1 MALLGGSSEA
11 SVTKRLAGTI
21 FIIRV
26 FSAALA
32 YFSQILL
39 ARWMGGSDYGVYVY
53 VWTWVLLLGS
63 MMDFGI
69 SASAQKIIPEY
80 RTRGEH
86 ALLRGFLSGSR
97 WMTFAVSSVVSLL
110 LAGVVKGLSPWI
122 DANAIVPLYIGC
134 LTLPAF
140 VVANTQDGIARSH
153 DWMRL
158 GLMPQFI
165 VRQSLIIGFT
175 AGAFVL
181 GFNLGATAAMSASAA
196 AVWIAMIGQM
206 IVLNRRLGGH
216 IEPGPK
222 AYDFRGWLAVSLPI
236 LMVEGFYLLLS
247 YTDVLVLQQ
256 FRSSEEVGVYF
267 AVVKTLALVSF
278 IHYAMAAT
286 TAHRFAEYHA
296 LGDKARLSAYV
307 AHAIQWTFWPS
318 LAATILLLA
327 LGKPL
332 LWLFGPQF
340 VVGYDIMFIA
350 AIGLVVRSAIGP
362 VERLLNMLGHQHIC
376 ALAYALA
383 FVMNVVLCVMLVPR
397 FGGHGAAAATSISLA
412 FETVLLFWIVR
423 RRLGLHV
430 LAFGKTLGHWSQTAY
445 DMRSNTTS
453 PAPQIGEITTSTP
466 YAHKTFLFRP
476 IRAIDSTFIPCVA
489 IYSST
494 CETELD
500 ASRNDRSALRRIGIR
515 RRPAGRDDRRWRRL
529 ADDAAADP
537 AVRRPP
543 VDRCRHRPALRRGD
557 QDRRQPGAW
566 LGRSIHW
573 PAVIRLASGSIPA
586 SIVTLLVLW
595 QLELN
600 GEAARSLVNLV
611 LCFALSSRR
620 FR

>member
-1 MALLGGSSEA
+1 VAVTDAQPAAASSQGVSARLRSRFGGLLAGSSEA

-21 FIIRV
+21 FMIRV
-26 FSAALA
+26 LSAGLA

-86 ALLRGFLSGSR
+86 ALLRGFLAGSR
-97 WMTFAVSSVVSLL
+97 WMTFTVSAAISAL
-110 LAGVVKGLSPWI
+110 LAGVVKLASPWI
-122 DANAIVPLYIGC
+122 GASEIVPLYVGC

-165 VRQSLIIGFT
+165 VRQALIIGFT

-181 GFNLGATAAMSASAA
+181 GFNLGATVAMLASAG

-206 IVLNRRLGGH
+206 IVLNRRLAH
-216 IEPGPK
+216 HVEPGPN
-222 AYDFRGWLAVSLPI
+222 AYDVRGWLAISLPI
-236 LMVEGFYLLLS
+236 LLVESFYLLLS

-256 FRSSEEVGVYF
+256 FRPSEEVGVYF

-278 IHYAMAAT
+278 IHYAMSAT

-296 LGDKARLSAYV
+296 LGDKVRLSAYV
-307 AHAIQWTFWPS
+307 AHAIKWTFWPS
-318 LAATILLLA
+318 LAATVLLLA
-327 LGKPL
+327 LGRPL
-332 LWLFGPQF
+332 LWLFGSQF
-340 VVGYDIMFIA
+340 VTGYDIMFIA

-383 FVMNVVLCVMLVPR
+383 FVMNVVLCLVLVPR
-397 FGGHGAAAATSISLA
+397 FGGHGAAAATSISLT

-423 RRLGLHV
+423 QRLGLYV
-430 LAFGKTLGHWSQTAY
+430 LAFGT
-445 DMRSNTTS
+445 
-453 PAPQIGEITTSTP
+453 
-466 YAHKTFLFRP
+466 
-476 IRAIDSTFIPCVA
+476 
-489 IYSST
+489 
-494 CETELD
+494 
-500 ASRNDRSALRRIGIR
+500 
-515 RRPAGRDDRRWRRL
+515 
-529 ADDAAADP
+529 
-537 AVRRPP
+537 
-543 VDRCRHRPALRRGD
+543 RG
-557 QDRRQPGAW
+557 
-566 LGRSIHW
+566 
-573 PAVIRLASGSIPA
+573 
-586 SIVTLLVLW
+586 
-595 QLELN
+595 
-600 GEAARSLVNLV
+600 
-611 LCFALSSRR
+611 
-620 FR
+620 

>member
-1 MALLGGSSEA
+1 MDAQSATASPTGLIARLRATLAGSGEA

-26 FSAALA
+26 VSAVMA
-32 YFSQILL
+32 YLSQILL

-69 SASAQKIIPEY
+69 SVSAQKIIPEY
-80 RTRGEH
+80 RAGGEQ

-97 WMTFAVSSVVSLL
+97 WMTFGVSAVVAAL
-110 LAGVVKGLSPWI
+110 LAGIVKGLSPWI
-122 DANAIVPLYIGC
+122 DADTVVPLYIGC
-134 LTLPAF
+134 VTLPAF

-165 VRQSLIIGFT
+165 IRQALIIGFT
-175 AGAFVL
+175 AGAFAL
-181 GFNLGATAAMSASAA
+181 GLHLGATLAMLASAA

-206 IVLNRRLGGH
+206 VVLNRRLGGH

-222 AYDFRGWLAVSLPI
+222 AYDFRGWLSVSLPI

-256 FRSSEEVGVYF
+256 FRSSAEVGLYF

-278 IHYAMAAT
+278 IHYAMSAT

-296 LGDKARLSAYV
+296 TGDKARLSAYV
-307 AHAIQWTFWPS
+307 AHAIKWTFWPS
-318 LAATILLLA
+318 LAATAVLLA

-340 VVGYDIMFIA
+340 TAGYDIMFIA

-383 FVMNVVLCVMLVPR
+383 FVMNVVLCIALVPR

-412 FETVLLFWIVR
+412 FETILLFWIVR
-423 RRLGLHV
+423 KRLGLHV
-430 LAFGKTLGHWSQTAY
+430 LAFGK
-445 DMRSNTTS
+445 
-453 PAPQIGEITTSTP
+453 
-466 YAHKTFLFRP
+466 
-476 IRAIDSTFIPCVA
+476 
-489 IYSST
+489 
-494 CETELD
+494 
-500 ASRNDRSALRRIGIR
+500 
-515 RRPAGRDDRRWRRL
+515 
-529 ADDAAADP
+529 
-537 AVRRPP
+537 
-543 VDRCRHRPALRRGD
+543 RG
-557 QDRRQPGAW
+557 
-566 LGRSIHW
+566 
-573 PAVIRLASGSIPA
+573 
-586 SIVTLLVLW
+586 
-595 QLELN
+595 
-600 GEAARSLVNLV
+600 
-611 LCFALSSRR
+611 
-620 FR
+620 

>member
-1 MALLGGSSEA
+1 MVAAARGALSGFPAVTVTDAPSTTAPPAGVMARLRSMLGGSGEA
-11 SVTKRLAGTI
+11 SLTKRLAGTI

-26 FSAALA
+26 ISAALA
-32 YFSQILL
+32 YLSQILL
-39 ARWMGGSDYGVYVY
+39 ARWMGGSAYGVYVY

-80 RTRGEH
+80 RACGEH
-86 ALLRGFLSGSR
+86 ELLRGFLSGSR
-97 WMTFAVSSVVSLL
+97 WMTFAVSALVSVL
-110 LAGVVKGLSPWI
+110 LAIVVDGLSPWI
-122 DANAIVPLYIGC
+122 DANAITPLVIGC

-175 AGAFVL
+175 AGAFAL
-181 GFNLGATAAMSASAA
+181 GFDLGATLAMLASAA

-206 IVLNRRLGGH
+206 IVLNRRLGRH
-216 IEPGPK
+216 IKPGPK
-222 AYDFRGWLAVSLPI
+222 AYDFRGWLAISLPI

-256 FRSSEEVGVYF
+256 FRSSEEVGIYF

-278 IHYAMAAT
+278 IHYAMSAT

-296 LGDKARLSAYV
+296 SGDSARLSAYV
-307 AHAIQWTFWPS
+307 AHAIKWTFWPS

-327 LGKPL
+327 MGKPL

-340 VVGYDIMFIA
+340 VVGYDIMFVA

-383 FVMNVVLCVMLVPR
+383 FAMNVVLCVALVPR
-397 FGGHGAAAATSISLA
+397 FGGHGAAAATSISLV

-423 RRLGLHV
+423 KRLGLHV
-430 LAFGKTLGHWSQTAY
+430 LAFGKATA
-445 DMRSNTTS
+445 STS
-453 PAPQIGEITTSTP
+453 S
-466 YAHKTFLFRP
+466 
-476 IRAIDSTFIPCVA
+476 
-489 IYSST
+489 
-494 CETELD
+494 
-500 ASRNDRSALRRIGIR
+500 
-515 RRPAGRDDRRWRRL
+515 
-529 ADDAAADP
+529 
-537 AVRRPP
+537 
-543 VDRCRHRPALRRGD
+543 
-557 QDRRQPGAW
+557 
-566 LGRSIHW
+566 
-573 PAVIRLASGSIPA
+573 
-586 SIVTLLVLW
+586 
-595 QLELN
+595 
-600 GEAARSLVNLV
+600 
-611 LCFALSSRR
+611 
-620 FR
+620 

>member
-1 MALLGGSSEA
+1 VAVMESQSGTASPPGATARLRSMLRGLLGGSSEA

-26 FSAALA
+26 FSAGLA
-32 YFSQILL
+32 YLSQILL
-39 ARWMGGSDYGVYVY
+39 ARWMGGSDYGIYVY

-97 WMTFAVSSVVSLL
+97 WMTLLVSAVVSAL
-110 LAGVVKGLSPWI
+110 LACIVKLTSPWI
-122 DANAIVPLYIGC
+122 GSGEIVPLYIGC

-158 GLMPQFI
+158 GLMPQFVI
-165 VRQSLIIGFT
+165 RQALIIGLT
-175 AGAFVL
+175 AGAFAL
-181 GFNLGATAAMSASAA
+181 GFHLGATVAMLASAG

-222 AYDFRGWLAVSLPI
+222 AYDFRGWLAISLPI
-236 LMVEGFYLLLS
+236 LLVESFYLLLS

-278 IHYAMAAT
+278 IHYAMSAT

-296 LGDKARLSAYV
+296 LGDKERLSAYV
-307 AHAIQWTFWPS
+307 AHAIKWTFWPS
-318 LAATILLLA
+318 LAATVLLLA

-332 LWLFGPQF
+332 LWLFGSQF
-340 VVGYDIMFIA
+340 VTGYDIMFIA

-362 VERLLNMLGHQHIC
+362 VERLLNMLGHQRVC

-383 FVMNVVLCVMLVPR
+383 FVMNVVLCVALVPR
-397 FGGHGAAAATSISLA
+397 FGGHGAAAATSISLT

-423 RRLGLHV
+423 QRLGLHV
-430 LAFGKTLGHWSQTAY
+430 LAFGK
-445 DMRSNTTS
+445 R
-453 PAPQIGEITTSTP
+453 
-466 YAHKTFLFRP
+466 
-476 IRAIDSTFIPCVA
+476 
-489 IYSST
+489 
-494 CETELD
+494 
-500 ASRNDRSALRRIGIR
+500 
-515 RRPAGRDDRRWRRL
+515 
-529 ADDAAADP
+529 
-537 AVRRPP
+537 
-543 VDRCRHRPALRRGD
+543 
-557 QDRRQPGAW
+557 
-566 LGRSIHW
+566 
-573 PAVIRLASGSIPA
+573 
-586 SIVTLLVLW
+586 
-595 QLELN
+595 
-600 GEAARSLVNLV
+600 
-611 LCFALSSRR
+611 
-620 FR
+620 